1 MKPLKL
7 TMRGINSYR
16 TEQTIDFSQLTSY
29 GLFGIFGPTG
39 SGKSSILDAITLA
52 LYASLPRS
60 TKNFIN
66 IHEKTAAVS
75 FTFSITTDKT
85 RRYQVERSF
94 RYHGKDPSK
103 TVRNYSGR
111 LLELTDTEPAVL
123 ADRPSEVTRECTR
136 LLGLN
141 SDDFMR
147 TVVLPQGQFSEFLK
161 LKNADRRSMLQRIFH
176 LEKYGVELTQKI
188 AQARQ
193 QHELTLQ
200 SLSGQLL
207 AYEDI
212 SDERIKEL
220 TVSLASAKE
229 QLILAASEKEA
240 SKEAFLQ
247 ADEIR
252 TLSREADTLSQALE
266 EAESHL
272 PLIADKKQRLENG
285 KKAAQ
290 ISPFVMQAQ
299 KAVLSHTQA
308 AKARIELEKTFAASE
323 ETRNTLQQKSE
334 QAAALYQERFPLLL
348 KEEQLLLKASECHSL
363 ILQWTKKKELRQ
375 QDLLHIQKVLTELS
389 NKQASLS
396 EKEASL
402 KASILLL
409 EEKCEAL
416 QQESSKKAVMERGFV
431 MEETYREKRRTYE
444 EFKKSLSE
452 EQNSLSL
459 LQKEQSD
466 RTKQLRA
473 LFARI
478 TCLLKTTQEK
488 EQSLLAEL
496 QTMTDKKAALR
507 QEIEQLNQNKL
518 ADIIRE
524 SLKDGAPCPVCG
536 SVHYDLSLLNHD
548 FAPAKKLEEARQQ
561 LSSMEK
567 QETALFEK
575 RQKIS
580 AELSL
585 LQMTLNSLSS
595 HMTDSDSPKNPFSPE
610 TSGTAQSSD
619 YPDSAP
625 VTNLSDSPED
635 LSRQAGQ
642 LCSSFSSAD
651 GRLTQL
657 FRQCQ
662 EKQQQLTVSFEQL
675 RQTGQEILSLRSS
688 LGVESFTDA
697 RQKALDAEKELLTAQ
712 NHLKESRN
720 TLEGLRKQM
729 EQLHSETLTLSGQ
742 IASVSQELI
751 SYDSFIQE
759 QKELF
764 PKTVSPDTNFDKALS
779 HLSEEK
785 EELENAKT
793 ATEKA
798 FQDALQKYQFNRE
811 AFLAARQDEEKCAQ
825 YLKEAAETLQTQKK
839 AVGFSETDAPEDFCL
854 SAETMATL
862 SAEIEA
868 FESGLQKTKERLT
881 YLGEK
886 LKGQS
891 ISEENWLNL
900 QKTYNDWKEREEE
913 LQKKTTLLSHERKEQ
928 EKRLKEK
935 KKLEKDMEKG
945 LRKKELIHRLEL
957 LFKGNS
963 FIEYVAKSRLRY
975 IALEAS
981 DILSDISGGNYELEV
996 NESTEFIIRDNKNGG
1011 ILRPCDTLSGGETF
1025 ITSLSLALALSS
1037 AIQLNGTAPLE
1048 LFFLDEGFGSLDEDL
1063 LDVVMTSL
1071 ERLPNKKRSIG
1082 IITHVDA
1089 IRSRV
1094 PVKLLVTSSDTG
1106 EKGSSLRLEY
1116 T

>member
-111 LLELTDTEPAVL
+111 LLELTDTEPVVL

-299 KAVLSHTQA
+299 KAILSHTQA

-375 QDLLHIQKVLTELS
+375 QDLLHIQKALTELS

-416 QQESSKKAVMERGFV
+416 QQESSKKLIF
-431 MEETYREKRRTYE
+431 
-444 EFKKSLSE
+444 
-452 EQNSLSL
+452 
-459 LQKEQSD
+459 
-466 RTKQLRA
+466 
-473 LFARI
+473 
-478 TCLLKTTQEK
+478 
-488 EQSLLAEL
+488 
-496 QTMTDKKAALR
+496 
-507 QEIEQLNQNKL
+507 
-518 ADIIRE
+518 
-524 SLKDGAPCPVCG
+524 
-536 SVHYDLSLLNHD
+536 
-548 FAPAKKLEEARQQ
+548 
-561 LSSMEK
+561 
-567 QETALFEK
+567 
-575 RQKIS
+575 IS
-580 AELSL
+580 
-585 LQMTLNSLSS
+585 
-595 HMTDSDSPKNPFSPE
+595 F
-610 TSGTAQSSD
+610 
-619 YPDSAP
+619 
-625 VTNLSDSPED
+625 
-635 LSRQAGQ
+635 
-642 LCSSFSSAD
+642 
-651 GRLTQL
+651 
-657 FRQCQ
+657 
-662 EKQQQLTVSFEQL
+662 
-675 RQTGQEILSLRSS
+675 
-688 LGVESFTDA
+688 
-697 RQKALDAEKELLTAQ
+697 
-712 NHLKESRN
+712 
-720 TLEGLRKQM
+720 
-729 EQLHSETLTLSGQ
+729 
-742 IASVSQELI
+742 
-751 SYDSFIQE
+751 
-759 QKELF
+759 
-764 PKTVSPDTNFDKALS
+764 
-779 HLSEEK
+779 
-785 EELENAKT
+785 
-793 ATEKA
+793 
-798 FQDALQKYQFNRE
+798 
-811 AFLAARQDEEKCAQ
+811 
-825 YLKEAAETLQTQKK
+825 
-839 AVGFSETDAPEDFCL
+839 
-854 SAETMATL
+854 
-862 SAEIEA
+862 
-868 FESGLQKTKERLT
+868 
-881 YLGEK
+881 
-886 LKGQS
+886 
-891 ISEENWLNL
+891 
-900 QKTYNDWKEREEE
+900 
-913 LQKKTTLLSHERKEQ
+913 
-928 EKRLKEK
+928 
-935 KKLEKDMEKG
+935 
-945 LRKKELIHRLEL
+945 
-957 LFKGNS
+957 
-963 FIEYVAKSRLRY
+963 
-975 IALEAS
+975 
-981 DILSDISGGNYELEV
+981 
-996 NESTEFIIRDNKNGG
+996 
-1011 ILRPCDTLSGGETF
+1011 
-1025 ITSLSLALALSS
+1025 
-1037 AIQLNGTAPLE
+1037 
-1048 LFFLDEGFGSLDEDL
+1048 
-1063 LDVVMTSL
+1063 
-1071 ERLPNKKRSIG
+1071 
-1082 IITHVDA
+1082 HV
-1089 IRSRV
+1089 
-1094 PVKLLVTSSDTG
+1094 L
-1106 EKGSSLRLEY
+1106 
-1116 T
+1116 